1 MQSHATHIVG
11 NQQDSCQPGSRI
23 SQHFN
28 KLSRLCSVLLL
39 ASLSLPALAA
49 DQTHATPKVTHQ
61 SVLNAY
67 AKTPALWRTYRDKSD
82 EYRSIG
88 ISQAILAISSLLFI
102 IVCSGLGLV
111 SAKSAFL
118 TAATLWVMI
127 PVPLLATNAI
137 FLPMDRLIVVSH
149 SLGWLARLLVTAA
162 FVSWLL

>member
-1 MQSHATHIVG
+1 MLFH
-11 NQQDSCQPGSRI
+11 DR
-23 SQHFN
+23 
-28 KLSRLCSVLLL
+28 
-39 ASLSLPALAA
+39 
-49 DQTHATPKVTHQ
+49 
-61 SVLNAY
+61 Y